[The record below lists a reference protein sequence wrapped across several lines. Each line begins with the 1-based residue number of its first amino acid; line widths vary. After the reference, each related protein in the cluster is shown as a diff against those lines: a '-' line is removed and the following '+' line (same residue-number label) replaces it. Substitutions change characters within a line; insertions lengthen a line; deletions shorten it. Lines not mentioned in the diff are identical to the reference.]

1 MHVTVIGA
9 GVAGLACAVELAE
22 RGATVEV
29 VDRGEKLGSSCC
41 SWYAG
46 GMLAPW
52 CELESAEPLVARLGS
67 ESLAWWQERFPGMG
81 GSSGTSMNGSL
92 VVAHGRDA
100 GELAQFGRRTERF
113 EWLDGE
119 GIAALEPD
127 LGGRFGKAL
136 FFREEGHLDPR
147 AALAAL
153 ANRLGELGVPI
164 RFGVT
169 AGAVQ
174 PMAVNGSVAQESLAQ
189 LGSKD
194 RRQTE
199 NAKAGDPSR
208 ARCVIDCTGL
218 AARGVLK
225 DLRGVKGEMLLLRL
239 RDISLSRP
247 VRVLH
252 PRIPLY
258 IVPRADGLFMVGAT
272 MIESDQPTR
281 ITARS
286 MLELLSAA
294 YALHPAFGEAE
305 IVEIGTGVRPA
316 FPDNL
321 PRIGWHDGA
330 LYVNGLFRH
339 GFLLAPSLARR
350 AAQIVLEDRYFPEV
364 QGENP
369 RERRLA

>member
-1 MHVTVIGA
+1 MQITVMGA

-22 RGATVEV
+22 RGADVEV
-29 VDRGEKLGSSCC
+29 VDRGEKLGASAC

-52 CELESAEPLVARLGS
+52 CELESAEPLIAKLGT
-67 ESLAWWQERFPGMG
+67 ESIAWWRERFPG
-81 GSSGTSMNGSL
+81 TVLKGSL

-100 GELAQFGRRTERF
+100 GELANFSRRTEKF

-119 GIAALEPD
+119 SVGSLEPD
-127 LGGRFGKAL
+127 LRGRFNKAL
-136 FFREEGHLDPR
+136 FFKDEGHLDPR
-147 AALAAL
+147 AALAFL
-153 ANRLGELGVPI
+153 ARRLEELRVPI

-169 AGAVQ
+169 VAVAPACWGA
-174 PMAVNGSVAQESLAQ
+174 PSSA
-189 LGSKD
+189 
-194 RRQTE
+194 RQ
-199 NAKAGDPSR
+199 
-208 ARCVIDCTGL
+208 VVDCTGL
-218 AARGVLK
+218 AARDALT
-225 DLRGVKGEMLLLRL
+225 DLRGVKGEMLMLRL

-258 IVPRADGLFMVGAT
+258 IVPRGDGLFMVGAT

-281 ITARS
+281 ISARS

-321 PRIGWHDGA
+321 PRIRWYGDT

-339 GFLLAPSLARR
+339 GFLLAPALARR
-350 AAQIVLEDRYFPEV
+350 VAGILLEERNFPEV
-364 QGENP
+364 QDEDPG
-369 RERRLA
+369 ERRLA